1 MDEFDLIERYFRTGV
16 RPRDDVLCGIGDDAA
31 VVSMPQGQR
40 LVIASD
46 SLMAGTHFP
55 DQTPAHALGYRCMAV
70 NLSDL
75 AAMAA
80 QPLWATL
87 ALSMPAPDADWLE
100 AFAEGFFES
109 ADGADVALVG
119 GDTVRGPLSM
129 TVTAHGCVEEGRHVT
144 RTGAAVGDRIYVTGT
159 VGDACA
165 GLDILLQKR
174 GKSGSNDKL
183 LQRFLYPSP
192 RVTPGRQLAGIAS
205 AMIDVSDGLHDD
217 LGKLLRASG
226 LGADLE
232 LAILPISEELLQ
244 FSGADAAVG
253 MALSGGDDYELCFT
267 ISPDNESQ
275 LAQLAEHWDCAATC
289 IGEVSSEMEARWW
302 HNGELRTVASPAFS
316 HF

>member
-1 MDEFDLIERYFRTGV
+1 MDEFDLIERYFRKGI
-16 RPRDDVLCGIGDDAA
+16 RPRDDVLLGIGDDAA
-31 VVSMPQGQR
+31 VVLTPEGQR

-46 SLMAGTHFP
+46 SLIAGTHFP
-55 DQTPAHALGYRCMAV
+55 DKTPAHALGYRCLAV

-87 ALSMPAPDADWLE
+87 ALSMPASVADWLD
-100 AFAEGFFES
+100 AFAQGFFEL
-109 ADGADVALVG
+109 AAGANVALIG

-129 TVTAHGCVEEGRHVT
+129 TVTAHGSVEVDRHIA

-159 VGDACA
+159 VGDARA
-165 GLDILLQKR
+165 GLDVLLHEQGAK
-174 GKSGSNDKL
+174 GPNDKL

-192 RVTPGRQLAGIAS
+192 RVMPGRQLAGIAT

-217 LGKLLRASG
+217 LGKLLHASG
-226 LGADLE
+226 FGADLE
-232 LAILPISEELLQ
+232 LAALPISEELLR
-244 FSGADAAVG
+244 FAGADVAVEF
-253 MALSGGDDYELCFT
+253 ALTGGDDYELCFT
-267 ISPDNESQ
+267 VPPEKESR

-289 IGEVSSEMEARWW
+289 IGEVSSKTEARWW
-302 HNGELRTVASPAFS
+302 RDGQLRAIGNPTFR

>member
-1 MDEFDLIERYFRTGV
+1 MDEFDLIEQYFRKGV

-31 VVSMPQGQR
+31 LVSMPEGQR

-46 SLMAGTHFP
+46 SLIAGTHFP

-87 ALSMPAPDADWLE
+87 ALSLPEPDADWLE

-109 ADGADVALVG
+109 AAGADVALIG

-144 RTGAAVGDRIYVTGT
+144 RTGAAIGDRIYVTGT
-159 VGDACA
+159 VGDARA
-165 GLDILLQKR
+165 GLDVLLQKR
-174 GKSGSNDKL
+174 SKSASNDKL
-183 LQRFLYPSP
+183 LHRFLYPSP
-192 RVTPGRQLAGIAS
+192 RVTPGRQLAGVAT

-217 LGKLLRASG
+217 LGKLLHASG
-226 LGADLE
+226 FGADLE
-232 LAILPISEELLQ
+232 LALLPISEELLQ
-244 FSGADAAVG
+244 FAGADAAVG
-253 MALSGGDDYELCFT
+253 IALSGGDDYELCFT
-267 ISPDNESQ
+267 ISPDHESQ
-275 LAQLAEHWDCAATC
+275 LERLVEHWDCSATC

-302 HNGELRTVASPAFS
+302 HNGELHAVASPAFS